1 MDRRSS
7 DDHDLYK
14 KYITLGGRPSTGNN
28 QNVTIDLK
36 VRSVQIHRPWID
48 LSALNI
54 HGWTIPGVKSGAW
67 STGVIDSSNNGSFPL
82 LSTQMIVA
90 KDITI
95 TGTKLSQE
103 LEHTVKA
110 FNPSIDNS
118 LLVRK
123 LNGLSL

>member
-1 MDRRSS
+1 MNKHSP
-7 DDHDLYK
+7 DDHGLSK
-14 KYITLGGRPSTGNN
+14 KYITLGGKPNIGNSLD
-28 QNVTIDLK
+28 VKIDLK
-36 VRSVQIHRPWID
+36 VRSVQINRPWID

-54 HGWTIPGVKSGAW
+54 RDWTIPGVKSGAW

-103 LEHTVKA
+103 LQRTVKA
-110 FNPSIDNS
+110 FNPSIDNAVIVS
-118 LLVRK
+118 
-123 LNGLSL
+123 